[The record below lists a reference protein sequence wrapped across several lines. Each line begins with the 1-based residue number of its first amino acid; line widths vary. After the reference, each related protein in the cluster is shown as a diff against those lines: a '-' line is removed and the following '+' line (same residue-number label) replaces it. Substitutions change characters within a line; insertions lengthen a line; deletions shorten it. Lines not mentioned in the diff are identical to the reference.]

1 MEKRSW
7 ALNSRG
13 PVKIADV
20 AQAMEAERAHYV
32 STQAALDPEIEAEM
46 EAGIEAA
53 ATLADALSAL
63 GTTEVN
69 ITLRGHTVPYSVE
82 DAPHRVPKFRLEV
95 SVDDAHPAS
104 PES

>member
-13 PVKIADV
+13 PLKVADV
-20 AQAMEAERAHYV
+20 VQAMEAEQAHYV
-32 STQAALDPEIEAEM
+32 ATQSALDPEIEAQM
-46 EAGIEAA
+46 EAAIAA
-53 ATLADALSAL
+53 AEHVAASLSTL

-69 ITLRGHTVPYSVE
+69 VTLRGHTVPYSVE

-95 SVDDAHPAS
+95 FVDDAHPAA
-104 PES
+104 PEG